1 MTRFITCSVAALVLA
16 ASSSVLVAQSGQVAS
31 SGRRPSAGLGAGI
44 PGTATTCCL
53 SKLTPEV
60 EMRIAGRIDEAWGL
74 TLQGRMTD
82 ARRILRDVV
91 TEQERAGAYP
101 AIALRTLAN
110 VEYGLGRPVIAAG
123 ILVQLADAAVT
134 ASDPATELQA
144 LVDALI
150 LFGQE
155 GRTASARALRPR
167 IKKLLNSPAIPEAT
181 RRELAVHFAPQ

>member
-1 MTRFITCSVAALVLA
+1 MTRLITCSVAALVLA

-31 SGRRPSAGLGAGI
+31 SERRTSRGLGAGTL
-44 PGTATTCCL
+44 GSATTCCL
-53 SKLTPEV
+53 SKLTPEA
-60 EMRIAGRIDEAWGL
+60 ELRIAGRIDEAWGL

-123 ILVQLADAAVT
+123 ILVELADAAVT

-144 LVDALI
+144 LVDATI

-155 GRTASARALRPR
+155 GRTAPARALRPR